1 MNHQTYEEWA
11 LMPEYLSPEEK
22 QALELHMEECESC
35 KQLAESWAKIET
47 FLLEVKPVEPTA
59 GFTARFAANLV
70 DRKAKEHKKQVR
82 KFLIVLS
89 IILIVAMSTVSI
101 FYYTS
106 NSPVGIIE
114 GLFKTGAQIVTI
126 WESVKAIASSIRS
139 LTPIG
144 LVLPVL
150 ITGSIFVTGMT
161 SVWLATIWKFTLAG
175 GKVK

>member
-47 FLLEVKPVEPTA
+47 FLLDVKPVEPTA

-106 NSPVGIIE
+106 NSPIGIIE
-114 GLFKTGAQIVTI
+114 GVFKTGAQMLTL
-126 WESVKAIASSIRS
+126 WESAKTIVSSVTN
-139 LTPIG
+139 LAPVG

-150 ITGSIFVTGMT
+150 AIGSIVITGMT

-175 GKVK
+175 GKVR